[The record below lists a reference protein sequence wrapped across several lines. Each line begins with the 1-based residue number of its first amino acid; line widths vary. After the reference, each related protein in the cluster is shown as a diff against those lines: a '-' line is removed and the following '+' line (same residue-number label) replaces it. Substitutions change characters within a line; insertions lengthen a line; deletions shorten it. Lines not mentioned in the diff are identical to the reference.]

1 MSRINYD
8 MSTVY
13 ESKSIRDILFNFCI
27 EIQRLLKV
35 AGSANILETTVDED
49 RHIVA
54 TPTNRS

>member
-1 MSRINYD
+1 